1 MPTFE
6 TPAHSEPQ
14 TALSRSMSL
23 AKILVLGLTRARS
36 RRGGSPVPCAGF
48 ETAPLSTKI
57 DPNPIESASALLE
70 DVECSD
76 THHQRE
82 DRAGGEV

>member
-1 MPTFE
+1 MPTS
-6 TPAHSEPQ
+6 HSNSHIESRPP
-14 TALSRSMSL
+14 LSRSMSL
-23 AKILVLGLTRARS
+23 AKILVLGLTRARA

-48 ETAPLSTKI
+48 ETAPLSPKI

-76 THHQRE
+76 THHPRE
-82 DRAGGEV
+82 ERAGGDV

>member
-1 MPTFE
+1 
-6 TPAHSEPQ
+6 
-14 TALSRSMSL
+14 MSL
-23 AKILVLGLTRARS
+23 AKILVLGLTRARA

-48 ETAPLSTKI
+48 ETAPLSPKI

-76 THHQRE
+76 THHPRE
-82 DRAGGEV
+82 ERAGGDV